1 MTKEAME
8 KALSLVDDSYLEE
21 ALEYEK
27 TTNQKSRILSTL
39 SRVAAALVIIFG
51 LGGAGVYAYNKI
63 IKDVKVE
70 DGKAYVGD
78 ASLIEGYSNEEVSVS
93 DQKTTY
99 TYESYEQAALD
110 HKLELWFENL
120 PGEAT
125 DIQCVDRQL
134 PEEFHEYSI
143 RGSYQFGTGKYYLA
157 QIGFDDAVTLDENMY
172 FSEVTENAKNVRT
185 YTNQNGVTF
194 TLVDGTVAFNLDGF
208 DLKEGAAITS
218 VIISTDNNFGFIE
231 FDGMND
237 EDIYKVL
244 DCFIYLKS

>member
-39 SRVAAALVIIFG
+39 SRVAAALVIVFG

-157 QIGFDDAVTLDENMY
+157 QIGFDDAVILDENMY
-172 FSEVTENAKNVRT
+172 FSEVTENVKNMRT
-185 YTNQNGVTF
+185 YTNQ
-194 TLVDGTVAFNLDGF
+194 TV
-208 DLKEGAAITS
+208 
-218 VIISTDNNFGFIE
+218 
-231 FDGMND
+231 
-237 EDIYKVL
+237 
-244 DCFIYLKS
+244 